1 MASPMK
7 KDIEL
12 TTLRNQVEVKVNNYD
27 ALGFEEVPEVSCD
40 DSQPVVIGSSI
51 IGIIKGVTFVNCKA
65 IVTHVKLLELL
76 PVFTSR
82 GLSIW
87 QASTRLA

>member
-1 MASPMK
+1 MK

-12 TTLRNQVEVKVNNYD
+12 TTRSNTVEIKVNNPD
-27 ALGFEEVPEVSCD
+27 ALGFETVDEIVCE

-65 IVTHVKLLELL
+65 IVSHVKLLELL
-76 PVFTSR
+76 PVFTAR

>member
-1 MASPMK
+1 MK

-12 TTLRNQVEVKVNNYD
+12 TTRSNTVEIKVNNPE
-27 ALGFEEVPEVSCD
+27 ALGFETVDEIFCEE
-40 DSQPVVIGSSI
+40 SQPVVIGSSI

-65 IVTHVKLLELL
+65 IVSHVKLLELL